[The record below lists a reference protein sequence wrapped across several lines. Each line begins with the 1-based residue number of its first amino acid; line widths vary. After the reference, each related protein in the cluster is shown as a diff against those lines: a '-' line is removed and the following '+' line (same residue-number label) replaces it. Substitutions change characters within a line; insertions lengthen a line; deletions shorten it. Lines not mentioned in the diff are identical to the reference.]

1 MEILKLKK
9 VAKKAFEEIKQYQK
23 GEKKVIK
30 TGRPY
35 IDDAFPLVNG
45 SVITIAASSGIGK
58 SYELATILDNIM
70 NVNLNP
76 DAGNYISLNISL
88 EMKVLSHVLRGLN
101 KAVGKSKKKILL
113 EEFTEEEKALS
124 NAYYKQMMDDRFF
137 ISQVPTTPQ
146 KYVAACR
153 EFLTEHSDKDSVF
166 ISADHIALFGSDN
179 GKNKNQTIEDLIEKT
194 NELKMEFPNA
204 VFIFLSQMNSEINSR
219 LQEKNVQSQPR
230 DTDLYYS
237 QFTFQVSDYVVV
249 IVNPYKKGINEYTKI
264 NKQRYSHLE
273 KYFTESDNKGR
284 VSLKTL
290 GVLFYHLLKCREADS
305 LYIDIFAEDLNIPNI
320 EQYQDTDDETSDEA
334 VPVFR
339 KKEELPPPDFMNRT
353 LNSPDMQGFGFEPN
367 EEIDNPPF

>member
-9 VAKKAFEEIKQYQK
+9 VAKKAFDEIKQYQS

-35 IDDAFPLVNG
+35 IDEAFPLVNG
-45 SVITIAASSGIGK
+45 SVITIAAQSGVGK
-58 SYELATILDNIM
+58 STELANILDNIM
-70 NVNLNP
+70 DINLNP
-76 DAGNYISLNISL
+76 NAGDYISLNISL

-101 KAVGKSKKKILL
+101 KAVGKSKKRILL
-113 EEFTEEEKALS
+113 EEFTEEEKSLS
-124 NAYYKQMMDDRFF
+124 NAYYKQMMDERFF

-146 KYVAACR
+146 KYITACR
-153 EFLTEHSDKDSVF
+153 EFLTEHKDKASVF
-166 ISADHIALFGSDN
+166 ISADHIALFGSDG
-179 GKNKNQTIEDLIEKT
+179 GKNKNRTIEDLIEKT

-219 LQEKNVQSQPR
+219 IQEKTVQSQPR

-264 NKQRYSHLE
+264 NKLRYNHLE
-273 KYFTESDNKGR
+273 KYFTEEDNKGR

-290 GVLFYHLLKCREADS
+290 GVLYYHLLKCREAES
-305 LYIDIFAEDLNIPNI
+305 LYIDIFAEELNIPNI
-320 EQYQDTDDETSDEA
+320 EQYQYTEKEDSM
-334 VPVFR
+334 PVFR
-339 KKEELPPPDFMNRT
+339 KKEELPPDFSNRT
-353 LNSPDMQGFGFEPN
+353 LTNPNIQGVSFATTEEDFE
-367 EEIDNPPF
+367 NPPF